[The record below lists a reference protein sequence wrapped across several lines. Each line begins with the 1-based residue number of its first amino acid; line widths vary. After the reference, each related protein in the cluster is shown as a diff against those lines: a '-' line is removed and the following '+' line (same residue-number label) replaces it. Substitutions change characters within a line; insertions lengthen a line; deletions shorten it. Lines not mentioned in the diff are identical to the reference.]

1 MMITLLKEMLM
12 YRRSMQ
18 IEMRNEKIHN
28 KPKKINQELGITED
42 LWSPENIAKNR
53 EALRRKSC
61 PWEFKGMTQTEWYE
75 EGRRKHYKFG
85 CWGEGT
91 A

>member
-1 MMITLLKEMLM
+1 MSKS
-12 YRRSMQ
+12 SMQ
-18 IEMRNEKIHN
+18 IKKDKLQN
-28 KPKKINQELGITED
+28 KKKRVVEIKED